1 MIASM
6 TGYGRAEKSEDDVKL
21 VVEIS
26 SVNNRFLE
34 FQIRLPK
41 NLAELEP
48 RLKKQLSA
56 KLSRGKIYLSLT
68 YDGSVSEEGR
78 LSLDHEKA
86 DTYHVLLKELKA
98 RYGLGGEITLDQ
110 FVFLPDL
117 ITSQTNQVDLNKTWA
132 LIEPVCNQAIDN
144 LCRMRQEE
152 GDSLRADFENRLN
165 LLNGALAQIKER
177 FTANYAA
184 YYEKFKKRIKELLAE
199 TPVDEQRLATEIAL
213 LADRLDIT
221 EETTRLESHIL
232 GFRQALD
239 LNEAIG
245 KKLTFIL
252 QEMHR
257 ETNTIGSK
265 SADYNISSFV
275 ISIKEELEKLR
286 EQCQNIE

>member
-1 MIASM
+1 MISSM
-6 TGYGRAEKSEDDVKL
+6 TGFGRAEKTENDIKL

-48 RLKKQLSA
+48 RVKRLLTA
-56 KLSRGKIYLSLT
+56 KLSRGKIYLALT
-68 YDGSVSEEGR
+68 YDNSVSEEGQ
-78 LSLDHEKA
+78 LSLDIEKA
-86 DTYHVLLKELKA
+86 DLYHGLLKDLKA
-98 RYGLGGEITLDQ
+98 RYNLGGEITLDQ

-117 ITSQTNQVDLNKTWA
+117 ITAQSNQTDLDKTWA
-132 LIEPVCNQAIDN
+132 MIEPVCEQAIDN
-144 LCRMRQEE
+144 LCKMRNEE

-165 LLNGALAQIKER
+165 LLESLLKQIKER
-177 FTANYAA
+177 FSANYAS
-184 YYEKFKKRIKELLAE
+184 YYEKFKKRIQELLAE
-199 TPVDEQRLATEIAL
+199 TPLDEQRLATEIAL
-213 LADRLDIT
+213 LADKLDIT
-221 EETTRLESHIL
+221 EETIRLESHIQ

-239 LNEAIG
+239 LKEAIG

-265 SADYNISSFV
+265 SADYNISVLV
-275 ISIKEELEKLR
+275 ISIKEELEN
-286 EQCQNIE
+286 E

>member
-1 MIASM
+1 M
-6 TGYGRAEKSEDDVKL
+6 TGFGRAEKTENDIKL

-48 RLKKQLSA
+48 RVKRLLSA
-56 KLSRGKIYLSLT
+56 KLSRGKIYLALT
-68 YDGSVSEEGR
+68 YDNSVSEEGK
-78 LSLDHEKA
+78 LSLDIEKA
-86 DTYHVLLKELKA
+86 DLYHSLLKDLKA
-98 RYGLGGEITLDQ
+98 RYNLGGEITLDH

-117 ITSQTNQVDLNKTWA
+117 ITAQSSQLDLDKTWA
-132 LIEPVCNQAIDN
+132 MIEPVCEQAIDN
-144 LCRMRQEE
+144 LCKMRNEE

-165 LLNGALAQIKER
+165 LIEGLLKQIKER
-177 FTANYAA
+177 FTVNYASN
-184 YYEKFKKRIKELLAE
+184 YEKFKKRIQDLLAE

-213 LADRLDIT
+213 LADKLDIT
-221 EETTRLESHIL
+221 EETIRLESHIQ

-239 LNEAIG
+239 LKEAIG

-265 SADYNISSFV
+265 SADYNISVLV

-286 EQCQNIE
+286 EQSQNIE

>member
-1 MIASM
+1 MISSM

-48 RLKKQLSA
+48 RLKRLLSA
-56 KLSRGKIYLSLT
+56 KLSRGKIYLALT
-68 YDGSVSEEGR
+68 YDNSVSEEGR
-78 LSLDHEKA
+78 LALDVEKA
-86 DTYHVLLKELKA
+86 DMYHTLLKDLKA
-98 RYGLGGEITLDQ
+98 RYNLGGDITLDQ

-117 ITSQTNQVDLNKTWA
+117 ITAQANQHDLDKTWA
-132 LIEPVCNQAIDN
+132 LIEPVCEQAINN
-144 LCRMRQEE
+144 LCKMRQDE
-152 GDSLRADFENRLN
+152 GDSMRADFENRLN
-165 LLNGALAQIKER
+165 LLDNLLKQIKER
-177 FTANYAA
+177 FSINYAA
-184 YYEKFKKRIKELLAE
+184 SYEKFKKRVQDLLAD
-199 TPVDEQRLATEIAL
+199 TPIDEQRMATEIAL

-221 EETTRLESHIL
+221 EETIRLESHIQ

-239 LNEAIG
+239 LNEAMG

-286 EQCQNIE
+286 EQSQNIE

>member
-1 MIASM
+1 MISSM
-6 TGYGRAEKSEDDVKL
+6 TGYGRAEKIEDNIRL
-21 VVEIS
+21 VIEIS

-48 RLKKQLSA
+48 RIKRLLSA
-56 KLSRGKIYLSLT
+56 KLSRGKIYMSLT
-68 YDGSVSEEGR
+68 YDNSVSEEGR
-78 LSLDHEKA
+78 LTLDVEKA
-86 DTYHVLLKELKA
+86 DMYHSLLKELKT
-98 RYGLGGEITLDQ
+98 RFNLGGEITLDQ

-117 ITSQTNQVDLNKTWA
+117 ITAQTTQVDMDKTWA
-132 LIEPVCNQAIDN
+132 IIEPVCEQAIDN
-144 LCRMRQEE
+144 LYRMRKEE
-152 GDSLRADFENRLN
+152 GDSLRADFQNRLN
-165 LLNGALAQIKER
+165 LIDNLLKQIKGQ
-177 FTANYAA
+177 FSANYTA
-184 YYEKFKKRIKELLAE
+184 YYEKFKKRIQELLAD
-199 TPVDEQRLATEIAL
+199 TPIDEQRLATEIAL

-221 EETTRLESHIL
+221 EETIRLESHIQ

-239 LNEAIG
+239 IDEAIG

-265 SADYNISSFV
+265 SADYNISAYV

-286 EQCQNIE
+286 EQSQNIE